1 MENFEPHAIDD
12 SQWDGIIL
20 GDVKA
25 GFPSPAEEVREE
37 FDIKSM
43 IVRHPASTFY
53 FRVDGYSMVDA
64 GMEDG
69 DIIIV
74 DKSLRAYDGCKAICF
89 VDGEF
94 TVKLV
99 EINNGSV
106 RLIPMNRENPK
117 YKVIE
122 ISESDEFAIWG
133 VVTYVI
139 KKM

>member
-1 MENFEPHAIDD
+1 MEKFEPHAIGD